1 MLKGGVEMKTDP
13 VCGMEVKEDTPYN
26 TLHGGK
32 KMFFCSHDCQQ
43 KFIKSPGLY
52 ISGEKKEQAGPG
64 KGGIKAA

>member
-1 MLKGGVEMKTDP
+1 MKKDI
-13 VCGMEVKEDTPYN
+13 VCGMDVKEDVPFT

-43 KFIKSPGLY
+43 KFIKAPAQYLAAMKPET
-52 ISGEKKEQAGPG
+52 SGKE